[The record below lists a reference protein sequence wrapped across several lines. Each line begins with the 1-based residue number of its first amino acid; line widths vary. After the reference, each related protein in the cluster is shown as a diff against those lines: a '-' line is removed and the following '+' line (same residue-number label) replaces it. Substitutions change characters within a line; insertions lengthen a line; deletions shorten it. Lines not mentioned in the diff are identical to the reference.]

1 MKKVLILHYS
11 QSGQL
16 TQILESIVSG
26 FVGGNVN
33 FEHQYIEPTV
43 PYPFPWNSG
52 DFFDQMPD
60 SVLHQSHEIKPITFN
75 EARYD
80 LIILGYQVWFLNPSI
95 PFNSFLSGE
104 QAKYLFQNT
113 PVITV
118 LGVRNMWVMAQE
130 KVKQKLHALGAN
142 LVGNIVFEDKNPNLI
157 SVITIQHWLFSGKK
171 SRFLGFFPMPGVAES
186 DIQGATKF
194 GATIEHHL
202 LEDSCNNLQGDLVK
216 QNAVRVVDTLV
227 FIEKRATMLFGL
239 WAKLIERKS
248 TSPKKRKFWLKV
260 FNVYLL
266 FALFIIS
273 PFVVLIY
280 TVSKLFRIGAI
291 RKDKLYYQGVNLKE

>member
-26 FVGGNVN
+26 FVGDNVN
-33 FEHQYIEPTV
+33 FEYQSIEPAAS
-43 PYPFPWNSG
+43 YPFPWNSG

-60 SVLHQSHEIKPITFN
+60 SVLNKPQEIKPITFSETN
-75 EARYD
+75 YD

-95 PFNSFLSGE
+95 PFNSFLCSE
-104 QAKYLFQNT
+104 QAQNLFQNT

-130 KVKQKLHALGAN
+130 KVKRKLNALGAN

-171 SRFLGFFPMPGVAES
+171 TRFLGFFPMPGVAEK
-186 DIQGATKF
+186 DISEATKF
-194 GATIEHHL
+194 GKTIDHCL
-202 LEDSCNNLQGDLVK
+202 SKGTCNNLQDQLVK

-248 TSPKKRKFWLKV
+248 TSPQKRKFWLKV

-280 TVSKLFRIGAI
+280 TVSKLFRMRAI
-291 RKDKLYYQGVNLKE
+291 KKEKLYYQGVKLK